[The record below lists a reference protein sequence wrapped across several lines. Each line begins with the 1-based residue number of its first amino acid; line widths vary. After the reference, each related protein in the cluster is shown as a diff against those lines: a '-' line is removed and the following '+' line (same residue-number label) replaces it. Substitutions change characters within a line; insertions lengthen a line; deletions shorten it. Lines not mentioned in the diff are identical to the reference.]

1 MSEKWE
7 DPTNKE
13 MRLYAEKA
21 KRRKEGVAFN
31 DKGNTRSPISDT
43 HRPSNRNLQD
53 VKVVGLEIP
62 FGDILVL
69 TFQGIFASFLWA
81 LLPGFILVSY
91 LER

>member
-1 MSEKWE
+1 
-7 DPTNKE
+7 

-81 LLPGFILVSY
+81 LLPVFILVSY